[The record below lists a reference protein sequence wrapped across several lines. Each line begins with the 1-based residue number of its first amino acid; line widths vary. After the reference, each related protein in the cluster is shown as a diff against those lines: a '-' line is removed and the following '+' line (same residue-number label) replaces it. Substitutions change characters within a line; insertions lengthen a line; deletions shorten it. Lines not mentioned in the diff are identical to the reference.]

1 MSGVKGGLL
10 LYSRTNDSVLS
21 AESWRSYAVR
31 QNADKE
37 TRKMTVILSHF
48 LHASASYNAEGMYSA
63 LFATYSA
70 LCELI
75 RRGNL
80 ATAAG
85 ILSGCLAY
93 ELIPNGRFLDV
104 CVIKHLQPVAFS
116 DL

>member
-1 MSGVKGGLL
+1 M
-10 LYSRTNDSVLS
+10 
-21 AESWRSYAVR
+21 R
-31 QNADKE
+31 QNVDKE
-37 TRKMTVILSHF
+37 TRKITVIFSHS
-48 LHASASYNAEGMYSA
+48 LQASASFSPEGMYSA

-116 DL
+116 EL